1 MDGRDDRSLRTRLRL
16 LGVGLRPRLLA
27 ALLLTSA
34 VTLAVAALALLS
46 PLQSRLRQ
54 DATSSILTGALGARS
69 EFQDAVTPTGA
80 PDLTQIGSLSRA
92 LGRRL
97 GSRVALVD
105 SSGQRLFDTDPDIV
119 DRFDDAARVFDT
131 QHTFHDV
138 AFGRLRAAIPVRIHS
153 RLFVLVLRKRLDDVS
168 AANRVVSDAFLKAAG
183 VGLVIALLLGI
194 GLATTLLRRLE
205 RLRDAAR
212 EMETGGLDAPS
223 PVDHSRD
230 EIGELA
236 RTFAAMQSRLRRQEA
251 ARRAFVATASHEL
264 RTPLASL
271 DGMLEL
277 LGDDLAEPL
286 DLDDAHQRLVQAQA
300 QSRRLGQLASDL
312 LDLSRIDAA
321 VELRSEGVELVEL
334 SRAVLAE
341 FERRAADEDC
351 ELIFEAPDSP
361 AWATGDPGSLARI
374 VRILLDNALRLSP
387 IGETVEVTVRNRS
400 ESVEVSVSDRGPGVP
415 LEDREIIFE
424 RFQRGTAATGE
435 GFGLGLAIGRELAVR
450 MHGSL
455 SIEASAVGARFV
467 LRVPDNP
474 AAAHEATEEP
484 APVEAVTGRMP

>member
-1 MDGRDDRSLRTRLRL
+1 MDGTGESSLRTSLRL

-34 VTLAVAALALLS
+34 VTLAVAALALLN
-46 PLQSRLRQ
+46 PLESRLRQ
-54 DATSSILTGALGARS
+54 DATSSLVTAALGSRSEYQDAFTGRGALNLKQV
-69 EFQDAVTPTGA
+69 EV
-80 PDLTQIGSLSRA
+80 ISRA

-105 SSGQRLFDTDPDIV
+105 SSGARVFDTDTDIV
-119 DRFDDAARVFDT
+119 DPFDDAARVFAT
-131 QHTFHDV
+131 QHTSHDV
-138 AFGRLRAAIPVRIHS
+138 RFGRLRAAIPVRIHNT
-153 RLFVLVLRKRLDDVS
+153 LYVLVLRKRLDDVS
-168 AANRVVSDAFLKAAG
+168 AANRVVSNAFLKAAG

-212 EMETGGLDAPS
+212 EMETAGLDAPS

-236 RTFAAMQSRLRRQEA
+236 RTFGAMQSRLRRQEA

-277 LGDDLAEPL
+277 LGDDLAEPM
-286 DLDDAHQRLVQAQA
+286 DLDDARERLVEAQL

-321 VELRSEGVELVEL
+321 VELRSEAVELAEL

-341 FERRAADEDC
+341 FERRAAEKGC
-351 ELIFEAPDSP
+351 ELVFRSPERP

-387 IGETVEVTVRNRS
+387 HGEVVELGVRS
-400 ESVEVSVSDRGPGVP
+400 TSGSVEVSVSDRGPGVP
-415 LEDREIIFE
+415 RQDREVIFE
-424 RFQRGTAATGE
+424 RFQRGTGATGE

-450 MHGSL
+450 MDGSL
-455 SIEASAVGARFV
+455 SIEDSAVGARFV
-467 LRVPDNP
+467 LRVPADP
-474 AAAHEATEEP
+474 AADSDAADQDSQAEP
-484 APVEAVTGRMP
+484 ATVQTT

>member
-1 MDGRDDRSLRTRLRL
+1 MDDRDERSLRTHVRL

-54 DATSSILTGALGARS
+54 DATSSILTAALGARA
-69 EFQDAVTPTGA
+69 ELQDAVTPTDA
-80 PDLTQIGSLSRA
+80 PDLTEIGSLSRA

-119 DRFDDAARVFDT
+119 DRFDDAARVFAT
-131 QHTFHDV
+131 QHTVHDV
-138 AFGRLRAAIPVRIHS
+138 AFGKLRAAIPVHIGRH
-153 RLFVLVLRKRLDDVS
+153 LFALVLRKRLDDVS
-168 AANRVVSDAFLKAAG
+168 AANRVVSNAFLKAAG

-341 FERRAADEDC
+341 FERRADDRDC
-351 ELIFEAPDSP
+351 ELVFEAPDSP

-387 IGETVEVTVRNRS
+387 AGETVEVGVRNRS
-400 ESVEVSVSDRGPGVP
+400 GSVEVSVSDRGPGVP

-455 SIEASAVGARFV
+455 STEDSAVGARFV

-474 AAAHEATEEP
+474 AAAREATEEP
-484 APVEAVTGRMP
+484 VPVEAVTGRMP

>member
-1 MDGRDDRSLRTRLRL
+1 
-16 LGVGLRPRLLA
+16 
-27 ALLLTSA
+27 
-34 VTLAVAALALLS
+34 
-46 PLQSRLRQ
+46 
-54 DATSSILTGALGARS
+54 
-69 EFQDAVTPTGA
+69 
-80 PDLTQIGSLSRA
+80 
-92 LGRRL
+92 
-97 GSRVALVD
+97 
-105 SSGQRLFDTDPDIV
+105 
-119 DRFDDAARVFDT
+119 
-131 QHTFHDV
+131 
-138 AFGRLRAAIPVRIHS
+138 
-153 RLFVLVLRKRLDDVS
+153 LRKRLDDVS
-168 AANRVVSDAFLKAAG
+168 AANRVVSNAFLKAAG

-341 FERRAADEDC
+341 FERRADDRDC
-351 ELIFEAPDSP
+351 ELVFEAPDSP

-387 IGETVEVTVRNRS
+387 AGETVEVGVRNRS
-400 ESVEVSVSDRGPGVP
+400 GSVEVSVSDRGPGVP

-455 SIEASAVGARFV
+455 STEDSAVGARFV

-474 AAAHEATEEP
+474 AAAREATEEP
-484 APVEAVTGRMP
+484 VPVEAVTGRMP